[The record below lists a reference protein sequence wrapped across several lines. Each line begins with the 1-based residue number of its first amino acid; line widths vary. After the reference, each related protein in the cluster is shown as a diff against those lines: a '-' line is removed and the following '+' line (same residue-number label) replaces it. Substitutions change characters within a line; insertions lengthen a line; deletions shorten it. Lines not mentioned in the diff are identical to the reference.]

1 MHNNS
6 YICVWVTT
14 NMKEKIKRLFYDRVL
29 WLFFTNRCRYCGELL
44 NKDETICSD
53 CADNLPVIKGE
64 KCKYCGA
71 EKSRCICKKHK
82 LGFDGITAPFYYED
96 SIKKCITRFKFSN
109 KLILGTVLAEAMAN
123 AVKED
128 FGDKKFDFI
137 CFVPFSKLQKIR
149 RDYNQSEVLAENLA
163 KELDIPLYNVLEK
176 LFETKSQHKMNSRAR
191 KGNVFGVYDVKN
203 GINVKDKTILL
214 VDDVK
219 TSGSTLDDC
228 AWILKIRG
236 ANEVYC
242 VTAAIAGFKK
252 KEEKTEDEK
261 EEKTESK

>member
-1 MHNNS
+1 M
-6 YICVWVTT
+6 I
-14 NMKEKIKRLFYDRVL
+14 KEKLKRFFHERIL
-29 WLFFTNRCRYCGELL
+29 WIFFTNKCRYCGEILD
-44 NKDETICSD
+44 KDEILCKDCSE
-53 CADNLPVIKGE
+53 NLPVIKGE

-71 EKSRCICKKHK
+71 EKSRCDCKKHK
-82 LGFDGITAPFYYED
+82 LGFDGITAPFYYD
-96 SIKKCITRFKFSN
+96 GSIKKCISRFKFGN
-109 KLILGTVLAEAMAN
+109 KLVSGAVLAEDMAG

-137 CFVPFSKLQKIR
+137 CFVPFSKIQKLKR
-149 RDYNQSEVLAENLA
+149 NYNQSEILAENLS
-163 KELDIPLYNVLEK
+163 KELNIPLHNVLVK
-176 LFETKSQHKMNSRAR
+176 LFETKAQHKMSSRKR

-203 GINVKDKTILL
+203 GANVKGKTILL

-236 ANEVYC
+236 ASEVYC

-252 KEEKTEDEK
+252 KEDKK
-261 EEKTESK
+261 EEKTESE

>member
-1 MHNNS
+1 
-6 YICVWVTT
+6 
-14 NMKEKIKRLFYDRVL
+14 MKEKFKRFFYDRVL

-44 NKDETICSD
+44 DKDEILCKECTE
-53 CADNLPVIKGE
+53 NLPVIKGE

-82 LGFDGITAPFYYED
+82 LGFDGITSPFYYD
-96 SIKKCITRFKFSN
+96 GSIKECITRFKFGN
-109 KLILGTVLAEAMAN
+109 KLVLGSVLAEDMAR
-123 AVKED
+123 AIKED

-137 CFVPFSKLQKIR
+137 CFVPFSKWQKLKR
-149 RDYNQSEVLAENLA
+149 NYNQSEILAEKLA
-163 KELDIPLYNVLEK
+163 KELNIPLYNIMVK
-176 LFETKSQHKMNSRAR
+176 LFETKTQHKINSRAR
-191 KGNVFGVYDVKN
+191 KGNVFGVYDIKN
-203 GINVKDKTILL
+203 GAKVKDKTILL

-236 ANEVYC
+236 ASEVYC

-252 KEEKTEDEK
+252 KEEEA
-261 EEKTESK
+261 ESKENS

>member
-1 MHNNS
+1 MKNIKIIS
-6 YICVWVTT
+6 YK
-14 NMKEKIKRLFYDRVL
+14 NKIKKFLKETVL
-29 WLFFTNRCRYCGELL
+29 WLFFTNHCCYCGELL
-44 NKDETICSD
+44 GKDEFLCKD
-53 CADNLPVIKGE
+53 CKENLPIIAGE

-96 SIKKCITRFKFSN
+96 SIKKSITRFKFSN
-109 KLILGTVLAEAMAN
+109 KLVLGAILARDMAT
-123 AVKED
+123 AVRED
-128 FGDKKFDFI
+128 FQDKEFDFI
-137 CFVPFSKLQKIR
+137 CFVPFSKIQVLKR
-149 RDYNQSEVLAENLA
+149 NYNQSEVLAENLS
-163 KELDIPLYNVLEK
+163 KELDIPLYNVLTK
-176 LFETKSQHKMNSRAR
+176 LFETKAQHKMNSRAR

-203 GINVKDKTILL
+203 GVNVKGKTILL

-236 ANEVYC
+236 AHEVYC

-252 KEEKTEDEK
+252 KEETEDK
-261 EEKTESK
+261 KEKTES

>member
-1 MHNNS
+1 
-6 YICVWVTT
+6 
-14 NMKEKIKRLFYDRVL
+14 MKIQKNYMKSTKITYYKNKIKKFLQDRVL
-29 WLFFTNRCRYCGELL
+29 WLFFTNRCPYCGEVLG
-44 NKDETICSD
+44 KDETICKD
-53 CADNLPVIKGE
+53 CEENLPVIKGK

-71 EKSRCICKKHK
+71 EKSRCNCKKHK
-82 LGFDGITAPFYYED
+82 LGFDGITSPYYYED
-96 SIKKCITRFKFSN
+96 TIKKCIIRFKFSN
-109 KLILGTVLAEAMAN
+109 KLILGTTLAKDMAT

-128 FGDKKFDFI
+128 FQDKKFDFV
-137 CFVPFSKLQKIR
+137 CFVPFSKLQVLR
-149 RDYNQSEVLAENLA
+149 RNYNQSEVLAENLA
-163 KELDIPLYNVLEK
+163 KELKLPLYNVLEK
-176 LFETKSQHKMNSRAR
+176 LFETKSQHKMNSRGR

-203 GINVKDKTILL
+203 GMNVKGKTILL

-252 KEEKTEDEK
+252 KEETEAEK
-261 EEKTESK
+261 QEKTES

>member
-1 MHNNS
+1 MEIQKNYMKS
-6 YICVWVTT
+6 IKTT
-14 NMKEKIKRLFYDRVL
+14 FQISKYKIKRFLCDKVL
-29 WLFFTNRCRYCGELL
+29 WLFLTNHCRYCGELL
-44 NKDETICSD
+44 NKDEMLCKE
-53 CADNLPVIKGE
+53 CFENLPVIKGE

-82 LGFDGITAPFYYED
+82 LGFDVITSPFYYED
-96 SIKKCITRFKFSN
+96 CIRNCIISFKFGD
-109 KLILGTVLAEAMAN
+109 KILYGKTLAEDMAT

-137 CFVPFSKLQKIR
+137 CFVPFSRTQVLKR
-149 RDYNQSEVLAENLA
+149 SYNQSEVLAENLS
-163 KELDIPLYNVLEK
+163 KKLDIPVYCVLEK
-176 LFETKSQHKMNSRAR
+176 LFETKAQHEMNSRAR

-203 GINVKDKTILL
+203 GVNVKGKTILL

-236 ANEVYC
+236 ASEVYC
-242 VTAAIAGFKK
+242 VTAAIAGIKK
-252 KEEKTEDEK
+252 KEET
-261 EEKTESK
+261 EEKTES

>member
-1 MHNNS
+1 
-6 YICVWVTT
+6 
-14 NMKEKIKRLFYDRVL
+14 MKEKIKRFFYDRVL
-29 WLFFTNRCRYCGELL
+29 WLFFTNRCPYCNELL
-44 NKDETICSD
+44 GREEILCKECAET
-53 CADNLPVIKGE
+53 LPVIKGE

-82 LGFDGITAPFYYED
+82 LSYDGITAPFYYED
-96 SIKKCITRFKFSN
+96 CIKQSVIRLKFSG
-109 KLILGTVLAEAMAN
+109 KLILGKTLAKDMAT

-137 CFVPFSKLQKIR
+137 CYVPFTNWQKINR
-149 RDYNQSEVLAENLA
+149 KYNQSEVLAENLS
-163 KELDIPLYNVLEK
+163 KELRIPLCNVMVK
-176 LFETKSQHKMNSRAR
+176 LFETKSQHKMNTRER

-203 GINVKDKTILL
+203 GINVKGKTILL

-228 AWILKIRG
+228 AAILKIRG

-242 VTAAIAGFKK
+242 VTASIASFKK
-252 KEEKTEDEK
+252 KEEKTEDKK
-261 EEKTESK
+261 EEKTES